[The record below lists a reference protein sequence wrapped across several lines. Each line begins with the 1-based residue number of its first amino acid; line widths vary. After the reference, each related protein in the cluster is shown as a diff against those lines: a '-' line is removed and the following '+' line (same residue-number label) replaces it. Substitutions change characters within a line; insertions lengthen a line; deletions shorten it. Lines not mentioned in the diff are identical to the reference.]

1 MSTHFLSFP
10 NGKVTLNVLI
20 ENETEGH
27 YTATVLG
34 LPDCKAE
41 GATRQQALTC
51 LRDSVI
57 ARLAE
62 AEIVPME
69 IEMTDS
75 THPWLRLAG
84 KYKDDPQFDE
94 VLGYIEAYRREL
106 DAETAAYYRELDS
119 ENEAT

>member
-1 MSTHFLSFP
+1 MHFLSFP
-10 NGKVTLNVLI
+10 NHKVTLNVLI

-41 GATRQQALTC
+41 GGTRQQALTR

-57 ARLAE
+57 ARLSK

-69 IEMTDS
+69 IETTDS

-84 KYKDDPQFDE
+84 KYKDDPQFDQ
-94 VLGYIEAYRREL
+94 VLAYIEAYRREL
-106 DAETAAYYRELDS
+106 DAETEAYDRELDG
-119 ENEAT
+119 ENQAT